1 MIDFLKQ
8 YCRIIAYSLMGLVFA
23 FASFFLL
30 INMYH
35 QAEISK
41 VYTIS
46 SSYRTSVIDDYLT
59 SVQNIKDNLASINPS
74 DYEGTLTSS
83 QAQTAYQKLNTCVT
97 ALSNDTISSTFD
109 KQQVNI
115 VDVYYLRES
124 YENEAVKNCLG
135 SLSWFADA
143 SEKEIKNTF
152 LLQNEKVLGLY
163 INELAGKTNSLKSR
177 LLNNSSFH
185 FTTYISAITYDEVS
199 GSFTEVVDAYSDVAT
214 LTEELS
220 NFLKQEMEG
229 AK

>member
-8 YCRIIAYSLMGLVFA
+8 YCQIIAYSLMGLVFA

-35 QAEISK
+35 QSEISK

-46 SSYRTSVIDDYLT
+46 SSYRTSIIDSYLT
-59 SVQNIKDNLASINPS
+59 SVQNTKNNLARINS
-74 DYEGTLTSS
+74 NTYQGSLTSS
-83 QAQTAYQKLNTCVT
+83 QAQTAYQKLNTCVA
-97 ALSNDTISSTFD
+97 ALSNDTLTNTLD
-109 KQQVNI
+109 KSQVNI

-124 YENEAVKNCLG
+124 YENEAVGKCL
-135 SLSWFADA
+135 SNLSWFASA
-143 SEKEIKNTF
+143 SEKEITNTF

-163 INELAGKTNSLKSR
+163 IKELARKTSGLKSR
-177 LLNNSSFH
+177 LLNNSSYH

-199 GSFTEVVDAYSDVAT
+199 NSFTEFMDAYSDVAA

-220 NFLKQEMEG
+220 NFLREEMEG